1 MTNGN
6 LTISNL
12 STTKVVACFALC
24 AALALATTRPAGALS
39 NGLQV
44 QPAKT
49 RIGIAKVIL
58 KIDALNLAGDDLV
71 GEYKIRIP
79 LAPFMDDHGSIR
91 FNLDRPLHE
100 AVLPGSTILGT
111 ASSLEDGRVHP
122 VECTFLQGER
132 VNIAV
137 TTNDRILRFQAPF
150 SLNL

>member
-1 MTNGN
+1 M
-6 LTISNL
+6 TISKL
-12 STTKVVACFALC
+12 SATKVVACLIFC
-24 AALALATTRPAGALS
+24 AALALATAMPAGALS

-58 KIDALNLAGDDLV
+58 QIDALSLAGTDLV

-91 FNLDRPLHE
+91 FDLDRPLRE
-100 AVLPGSTILGT
+100 AVLPGSTIHGA
-111 ASSLEDGRVHP
+111 ASSLENGRVHP
-122 VECTFLQGER
+122 VECTFLQGEK
-132 VNIAV
+132 VNIVV
-137 TTNDRILRFQAPF
+137 TTADRVLTFQAPF